1 VGICCVLVR
10 YDYKLPLID
19 QWFDY
24 RVVGMLF
31 LYIALALSVGS
42 AVEYTMAFRR
52 ALQEHSGSGRG

>member
-1 VGICCVLVR
+1 
-10 YDYKLPLID
+10 
-19 QWFDY
+19 
-24 RVVGMLF
+24 MLF